1 MGWMDYH
8 EVAASALY
16 EQDASSLLTKWM
28 GDIVDARLPDGGFS
42 MIAPDV
48 HRFGWSPG
56 WADSAVLIPWTMYRV
71 YADRR
76 LAERYYR
83 DMAGHIDYYQQ
94 HSSALIGP
102 DVGLGDWLAPDQSTP
117 KRLISTALFAHG
129 ARAMCVMAQAL
140 GQTNDAAR
148 YEQLFQDIRSAFQR
162 KFLGAEGLLGTGSQG
177 GYVLALAYDLLDGQQ
192 IRQAADH
199 LVAAINARG
208 GHLSTGMVTTHLL
221 LPALSKAG
229 RTDAAYRLFAQTTQ
243 PSWGYFLKL
252 GATSMWERWDARTE
266 KGFHPD
272 GMNSFNHANL
282 GTCTEWFYRTVLG
295 IDTQEPGFKT
305 LLIKPAPGGTL
316 TWAKGHYDSP
326 HGRIASAWS
335 LNGRRLD
342 LSITIPVNTAAT
354 VCVPATDEAS
364 VTESGGP
371 AEKAKGVKFL
381 RMEENAAV
389 YAVGSGTY
397 RFQSSLP
404 DAFK

>member
-1 MGWMDYH
+1 
-8 EVAASALY
+8 
-16 EQDASSLLTKWM
+16 
-28 GDIVDARLPDGGFS
+28 
-42 MIAPDV
+42 
-48 HRFGWSPG
+48 
-56 WADSAVLIPWTMYRV
+56 
-71 YADRR
+71 
-76 LAERYYR
+76 
-83 DMAGHIDYYQQ
+83 
-94 HSSALIGP
+94 
-102 DVGLGDWLAPDQSTP
+102 
-117 KRLISTALFAHG
+117 
-129 ARAMCVMAQAL
+129 
-140 GQTNDAAR
+140 
-148 YEQLFQDIRSAFQR
+148 
-162 KFLGAEGLLGTGSQG
+162 
-177 GYVLALAYDLLDGQQ
+177 
-192 IRQAADH
+192 
-199 LVAAINARG
+199 
-208 GHLSTGMVTTHLL
+208 MVTTHLL

-381 RMEENAAV
+381 RLEDNTAV

-404 DAFK
+404 DAVK